1 MKKILLTLLIYI
13 AYCIFVQC
21 ENDKLQESLVI
32 ATILSKT
39 VNTVDPITLNENKKM
54 QLLEE
59 NSNEIVLLSLNAIK
73 EFTYQEG
80 YEYKLS
86 LLKTKIEK
94 PEYIVDAPSFEY
106 KLLNTIPIDVI
117 NLEEAFPNK
126 TKETVT
132 LQNGISFE
140 RYNDLIIWGGDMI
153 ISEKMFNSFNNPT
166 QTRGGIVNNPDFK
179 WPNGI
184 VYYKFDSAISKTTKE
199 HIQQAMDEW
208 KQSTSKIITFT
219 ERTSQ
224 KNYIKFINGD
234 GNYSSV
240 GMRGG
245 EQILSISKYDSNK
258 GTALHEIGHALG
270 LIHEQQR
277 RDRDEYININ
287 WDNIQSDKKS
297 NFKIWEESHAVI
309 KYIPDVLF
317 DYKSIML
324 YPSYNSFAID
334 YSKPTMTKKDGST
347 FNAQRNNLSYI
358 DIVAIYDIYGFPTG
372 GGGPSVTSIK

>member
-1 MKKILLTLLIYI
+1 MLVYYSTFIFEIVFNNLYSNEGASTMYSGFS
-13 AYCIFVQC
+13 IFVF
-21 ENDKLQESLVI
+21 NRLNLYSYPSWYVNSLIAFRES
-32 ATILSKT
+32 
-39 VNTVDPITLNENKKM
+39 
-54 QLLEE
+54 
-59 NSNEIVLLSLNAIK
+59 
-73 EFTYQEG
+73 
-80 YEYKLS
+80 
-86 LLKTKIEK
+86 
-94 PEYIVDAPSFEY
+94 
-106 KLLNTIPIDVI
+106 NTI
-117 NLEEAFPNK
+117 
-126 TKETVT
+126 
-132 LQNGISFE
+132 
-140 RYNDLIIWGGDMI
+140 
-153 ISEKMFNSFNNPT
+153 
-166 QTRGGIVNNPDFK
+166 
-179 WPNGI
+179 
-184 VYYKFDSAISKTTKE
+184 SA
-199 HIQQAMDEW
+199 
-208 KQSTSKIITFT
+208 
-219 ERTSQ
+219 
-224 KNYIKFINGD
+224 
-234 GNYSSV
+234 V